1 MLKDRIITREDADL
15 KAIGRMYDGAFPS
28 AERIPF
34 FMLRRGISEE
44 NIMHGYYL
52 DEQLIG
58 MSYVFLKEDMA
69 YLGYFCV
76 APRYRKK
83 GYGTGILQMILQ
95 QYRDYRIAVDIERIL
110 PEADNYQ
117 ERVSRK
123 NFSMANGFEECH
135 VYYSYMNVYYEIL
148 SHNGLLSE
156 DDWNK
161 VIRQLRKLVFGK

>member
-69 YLGYFCV
+69 YIGYFCV
-76 APRYRKK
+76 AKRYRRK
-83 GYGTGILQMILQ
+83 GYGTQILHMIMEA
-95 QYRDYRIAVDIERIL
+95 YPDHRIAVDIERIL
-110 PEADNYQ
+110 PQAANLE
-117 ERVSRK
+117 ERVKRK
-123 NFSMANGFEECH
+123 DFYLANGFEECH
-135 VYYSYMNVYYEIL
+135 VYYS
-148 SHNGLLSE
+148 
-156 DDWNK
+156 
-161 VIRQLRKLVFGK
+161 